1 LRLSDATLRPPQN
14 EPSTTEQVRSKQMEL
29 LEQINKRARDR
40 LVRGSADDAAESIG
54 MSRG

>member
-1 LRLSDATLRPPQN
+1 MLPTPQN